1 MNVKVM
7 QKQNPKFSPPIQFFR
22 MFLILQMRSAES
34 YRNSDKKNM
43 QKRAENN
50 INVIA

>member
-7 QKQNPKFSPPIQFFR
+7 QKQNPKFSPPIQFR

-34 YRNSDKKNM
+34 YRNSDKKTM